1 MSKFLIL
8 LIFLSFYAQATVF
21 SPMSVKDQL
30 LSAEGVIQGEVLAIN
45 SLRDPDLG
53 IVSKVFVRADRWMGM
68 EVDNGHIEL
77 YFSGG
82 DLDGKVRHIPG
93 APSFSIGESIV
104 VFTSYHQEKNWVYNL
119 GMGKFSLKKV
129 GPSLVMVNQVFPQ
142 VPDVGQMLLKNF
154 VEMAQRLKGTKF
166 EKRFK
171 DKYERGIE
179 SQSSSITNDKSRS
192 IASVASVEEKAPQ
205 ENNAMWLVILLGIM
219 GFTFRLSGKRNNQ
232 Q

>member
-8 LIFLSFYAQATVF
+8 FIFLSAYSQATVF

-30 LSAEGVIQGEVLAIN
+30 LSAEGVVNGEVLAIN

-53 IVSKVFVRADRWMGM
+53 IVTKVFVRADSWMGA
-68 EVDNGHIEL
+68 EVANGHIEL
-77 YFSGG
+77 YFPGG
-82 DLDGKVRHIPG
+82 DLDGQVRHVPG
-93 APSFSIGESIV
+93 APSFTIGESIV
-104 VFTSYHQEKNWVYNL
+104 VFTSYHQNKNWVYNL

-154 VEMAQRLKGTKF
+154 VEMAQRLKGVKF

-171 DKYERGIE
+171 DKYERGVE
-179 SQSSSITNDKSRS
+179 SQAAIRASKSRS
-192 IASVASVEEKAPQ
+192 IASVAPLEEKDPQ

-232 Q
+232 R